1 MSANSETITLNDP
14 KQDVEKN
21 VNDAASHAP
30 ASALTK
36 DSESPSDPHLVQLEP
51 ADDPKCLSL
60 WHKWL
65 TVLAISSSSLC
76 ATFAS
81 SVVRSLLYFA
91 FLHGAKRSARA
102 GTNSRRSVT
111 DARWATTHTGIL
123 HRGRP
128 RARPAHDT

>member
-21 VNDAASHAP
+21 VNDAASQAP
-30 ASALTK
+30 ALAK
-36 DSESPSDPHLVQLEP
+36 ESESPADAHLVQLEP

-65 TVLAISSSSLC
+65 AVLAISSSSLC

-81 SVVRSLLYFA
+81 SAVRPLSSSSPLTRVTPWRGTERACGSELKGVPCCEHLLT
-91 FLHGAKRSARA
+91 RA
-102 GTNSRRSVT
+102 GQLSV
-111 DARWATTHTGIL
+111 
-123 HRGRP
+123 
-128 RARPAHDT
+128 